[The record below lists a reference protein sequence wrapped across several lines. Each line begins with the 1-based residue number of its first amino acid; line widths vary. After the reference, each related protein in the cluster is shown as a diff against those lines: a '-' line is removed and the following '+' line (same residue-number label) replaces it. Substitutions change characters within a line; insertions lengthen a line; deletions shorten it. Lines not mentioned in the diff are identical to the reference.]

1 MDAAAPFLIPSS
13 KPQLHSSKCH
23 HTYNATRSLPVAI
36 WIRSLRFDVDR
47 SSRQS
52 HRYSSNASDDGSDDD
67 DDEQAILAGIPFFS
81 DSTTVLY
88 EIVLYY
94 EHNRACT
101 IYRTPEDFA
110 KLKESA
116 AGAKYFR
123 RQQQCH
129 PAMMMMQQHH
139 GLAKLSS
146 SSFTKSP
153 VEDVDDLQRF
163 LSKTISRKGRDCPAL
178 EYFLR
183 RRINDCG
190 GQ

>member
-1 MDAAAPFLIPSS
+1 MDAAPFLIPSS
-13 KPQLHSSKCH
+13 KPQLHSRKCH
-23 HTYNATRSLPVAI
+23 HTYNATRSLPIAI

-47 SSRQS
+47 SHS
-52 HRYSSNASDDGSDDD
+52 HSSNASDYGSDDD
-67 DDEQAILAGIPFFS
+67 EDDQAILADIPLFS
-81 DSTTVLY
+81 NSCTVLY

-101 IYRTPEDFA
+101 IYRTPEDFG
-110 KLKESA
+110 KLKEA
-116 AGAKYFR
+116 VGPAKYR
-123 RQQQCH
+123 KW
-129 PAMMMMQQHH
+129 AAQQHQSQQTHYHNKH
-139 GLAKLSS
+139 GLAPVPN
-146 SSFTKSP
+146 P